1 MIEKALGINNIE
13 TLMDKVK
20 ISVAVTTYK
29 RPKMIDDLVKSYL
42 SQSYKDSELV
52 IVDDCVE
59 DRETQAI
66 VERYSQTDPRIR
78 LIKNE
83 TNLGYCKNFLKS
95 LLECR
100 GEYILTL
107 GDDDILL
114 HEDTLAKYVDLFEK
128 YPKVSFVYSN
138 ILQFNGDYAMDYA
151 YTHFQKDTLFET
163 LEDALQG
170 IWLKSCYIPGIGL
183 RNNVDFK
190 ALYPERDWLFP
201 QVELIGRMLAKTQA
215 YGVSEFLIGGRAH
228 NEQLGFEA
236 VKGNRIKKTERHS
249 SLELP
254 EIFET
259 LKEYY
264 HAQGVPIDL
273 NGDFVNEFFA
283 QSHASI
289 LPTEKIN
296 TGNMNLLRVFF
307 RAVRKNK
314 RILLDGK
321 YIFYMVISLILPKRI
336 LICLKDWY
344 KKRLVEKYWLK
355 ECEYFQKRVREVG
368 LISE

>member
-1 MIEKALGINNIE
+1 MSTE
-13 TLMDKVK
+13 KVK
-20 ISVAVTTYK
+20 ISVAVTTYN
-29 RPKMIDDLVKSYL
+29 RPKMVDDLVKSYL
-42 SQSYKDSELV
+42 AQSYKNSELV
-52 IVDDCVE
+52 IVDDCVD
-59 DRETQAI
+59 DRRTQSI
-66 VERYSQTDPRIR
+66 VEKYAQTDQRIR

-95 LLECR
+95 LMECR

-114 HEDTLAKYVDLFEK
+114 HEDTLAKYVDLFER
-128 YPKVSFVYSN
+128 YPKVSFIYSN
-138 ILQFNGDYAMDYA
+138 ILQFNREYAMDYA
-151 YTHFQKDTLFET
+151 YTHFKKDTLFET
-163 LEDALQG
+163 LEDSLQG

-201 QVELIGRMLAKTQA
+201 QVELIGRILAKTQA
-215 YGVSEFLIGGRAH
+215 YGIGEFLIGGRAH
-228 NEQLGFEA
+228 DDQLGFEA
-236 VKGNRIKKTERHS
+236 VKGKRIKKTERHS

-264 HAQGVPIDL
+264 RAEGVPIEL
-273 NGDFVNEFFA
+273 NGEFVNEFFA

-314 RILLDGK
+314 GILFDGK
-321 YIFYMVISLILPKRI
+321 YLFYMAISLVLPKGI
-336 LICLKDWY
+336 LIRLKDWY
-344 KKRLVEKYWLK
+344 KKRLVEKNWSK
-355 ECEYFQKRVREVG
+355 EYEYFEKRVRAIG
-368 LISE
+368 LMSE